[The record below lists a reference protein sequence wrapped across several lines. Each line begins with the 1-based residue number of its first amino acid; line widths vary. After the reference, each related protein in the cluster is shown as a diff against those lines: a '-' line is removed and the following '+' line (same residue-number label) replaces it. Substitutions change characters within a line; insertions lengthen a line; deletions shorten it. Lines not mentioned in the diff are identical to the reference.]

1 VPSLRWQVGHYDL
14 PTIPVSA
21 SLGASSLTE
30 RPGFIRLIPM
40 QAEELVQ
47 ARNTLTQQVQHQ
59 ALEFA
64 PRIELNGVNDGVHAG
79 IARF

>member
-1 VPSLRWQVGHYDL
+1 
-14 PTIPVSA
+14 
-21 SLGASSLTE
+21 
-30 RPGFIRLIPM
+30 M

-64 PRIELNGVNDGVHAG
+64 PRLELNGVNDGVHAG